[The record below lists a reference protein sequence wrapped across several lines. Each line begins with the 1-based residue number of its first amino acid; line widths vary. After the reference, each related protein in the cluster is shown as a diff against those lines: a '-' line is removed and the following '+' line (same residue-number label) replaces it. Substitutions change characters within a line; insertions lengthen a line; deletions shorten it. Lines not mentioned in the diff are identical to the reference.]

1 MVKVTFNNKKPAQ
14 QKTAPVSPEKE
25 SAGGVKVTFSAERTR
40 RTKPFSTA
48 ANASTQQKDTTVPQT
63 KRGKAASPMFRV
75 QQNDIVP
82 QAQSALAQKMAQGA
96 LQKEYAKNYQSM
108 DTFNQHAQDVKA
120 PTVAQRAGNTLKGA
134 AKTYGAGIVNISG
147 MAAQGQGGTAMS
159 PVYREQ
165 VETLDQQIA
174 ALEATLSDPTM
185 TAQDIADTKEAIANA
200 KAQRDLYQTAVRS
213 GEKTAESVYG
223 VADLVT
229 DSGAEDINKAKS
241 GLGKVGR
248 LAVDVG
254 VAGAQMGADAALG
267 ALTGGGA
274 LAPMFVRSAGGSAQ
288 QARREGATH
297 EQQVNYGFASGVLSV
312 ATEKISNVAAP
323 FKKMFG
329 GGFLDNAIGG
339 ALAQM
344 NGSAAGKIALS
355 FLAEGGEEVIEDL
368 LQPALQTIYN
378 GKTLGGSYSQLE
390 ASEIINDFLVGGILG
405 GLGGGV
411 EAVGSRGGRF
421 YDSHTEIQDITLPT
435 QRRSDADVVNGIAD
449 RLFARYDSMIGESGR
464 KAIRGTYQ
472 ENTDTAQHVKEFI
485 PAYNAGMEGK
495 ANPNP
500 TNETAYAG
508 YIAGQ
513 NDAKT
518 EARRKTFAQEN
529 DGSSGLVYDEYV
541 SREMN
546 STVADEINT
555 VAKALGVRVRMD
567 DQVLGGKA
575 NGVIEG
581 SEIHIAKDA
590 NDPVMRVVGHEWTHR
605 VQKLAPEQYTA
616 FRNAIMEDPDVAEAA
631 NILYELY
638 NRKGVETSMDEAL
651 DEAAANYAG
660 EMIANTDVLNEFIR
674 RHSEDRTLLEKLR
687 DAIREIVGK
696 LTGKAKKQAQ
706 TAEGLLQ
713 QAFEAAA
720 KNSKNA
726 AGDGGAKRFMFAGE
740 NAKNAD
746 KEALNTA
753 KEMEKDGADA
763 ETIRQKTGWF
773 RGADGKWRSEVNDS
787 GMKLRFE
794 SGLYDYETEL
804 REKNHAWDKLTDRK
818 LTDEQRR
825 DLADYQRSTERGE
838 ADEALYEKLTGEFG
852 GDFEKWALT
861 LETVKEA
868 AKSIPNYTT
877 LGKLVDA
884 PKLFAAYPD
893 LADVGVTFQTLERG
907 QNGGY
912 NRRFD
917 SIELSRD
924 LKNRPEALLDSLTH
938 EVQHAI
944 QSREGFTP
952 GANPEYWN
960 RKLEEGY
967 DGRTAKAR
975 REGAQLREQYEQMK
989 ADDPEFMRSMEALN
1003 AMAPTVPRGKID
1015 LNTWEQ
1021 VEPDPPEWVRFDER
1035 RDQLEE
1041 KYGDRV
1047 WDYFSLRDSID
1058 RNARDGR
1065 MPGQLYR
1072 DTAGEIEAR
1081 DAAAR
1086 RSLTAE
1092 ERRGR
1097 KPNLGD
1103 EDTVFAGGGRSYAI
1117 GKTTGNKPFVEVEQ
1131 DILAGV
1137 PEADWVKTV
1146 KENLKSKF
1154 PNGITVGNNE
1164 IQIDG
1169 RSRQEMTYSRYMQWL
1184 YNNDPQLMADK
1195 LRATNNADEI
1205 LLATTDW
1212 INEGL
1217 NHPRKD
1223 RIVDFAR
1230 GNVLLRVGGSDYTA
1244 DVVVGTRK
1252 NGSMALYDVL
1262 NLQPT
1267 SFIEKEAD
1275 AATST
1280 NPSPGAARN
1289 TASVSG
1295 SSVSQNGGNVKR
1307 YSLKEQRAEDE
1318 AYLSLAEDPK
1328 RNRGKLQEMVNAAAE
1343 RAGYDSPDLYH
1354 GTRAFGFTE
1363 FDLAKMD
1370 DGTSIF
1376 LTTNPTVAGTY
1387 TSADAENTNLETLYR
1402 NPKSPAD
1409 RGNPLK
1415 RVDAKSAPLGE
1426 VIAAWNREA
1435 DALGAHKYR
1444 AAYHEEVLARAE
1456 REIGEEAPRMA
1467 AAAKRYA
1474 EETDGLSLPVRQYL
1488 KRLSDLGN
1496 YSGKRLYE
1504 EIFILKETESGFE
1517 QGTRP
1522 DREMNAFVER
1532 TGGIPAET
1540 AALARAAL
1548 SDGAF
1553 VEYVPNG
1560 KNVRSGHPARATE
1573 AKFREFYQRQAER
1586 ENGIYKVRARL
1597 QNPLVIDAQG
1607 AAWSDVGV
1615 YAKELALEKNANLKQ
1630 LAAQLGLTVE
1640 DSGSFLSKK
1649 RSLRGPTRSWS
1660 QYAKSREYDGV
1671 IFKNLYDPGTD
1682 VENDANGVSDVYIVF
1697 DPAQVKST
1705 EAVTYDDNGRSIP
1718 LSERFDAGKRDIR
1731 RSLKGTENAQEIA
1744 ALKRENEMLRQR
1756 VGYWKGQTRRSDGV
1770 RTDSKSVQQA
1780 AKKLVKDYGA
1790 EIDSSEIAGDL
1801 ANLYDYI
1808 ARGGD
1813 ETGEL
1818 TYTEAR
1824 RRADAIAEKIAEN
1837 SMAKDEELYQEYSE
1851 LRKFLRDTRLVLSA
1865 EDAASITDYSAL
1877 RKSLFGKANL
1887 GKGARTNVDQV
1898 YSELAESYPEFF
1910 SETRENNVADQVA
1923 RIADVANQLYNVS
1936 EYNPFEGYMGQAV
1949 GSISNDIMERFFDL
1963 PQAKKTFADVKAEQL
1978 SEARRAGRQAA
1989 ADAKLAGQMA
1999 QGRADAA
2006 RLRNTQQALEKE
2018 RSRRVEQLSELR
2030 ERYREKDATRRE
2042 SQKSRELRAKIT
2054 RHASALSQKLLR
2066 PSDTKH
2072 IPEEMR
2078 SSVAAVLNSIN
2089 QESRYTVDENGKRVY
2104 DGSGTPTKRSEAFR
2118 TLRDQYQK
2126 VMNEGGDMVI
2136 DPSLFGSEA
2145 DGVQGSLE
2153 QVIRMG
2159 DKRLSELSAS
2169 ELRTMWQVVK
2179 AVEHSVSTAGKL
2191 LSKSKYETTQQFA
2204 DAFKSDVRTRRQK
2217 LGGNMTISL
2226 ETPYTFFYH
2235 YGQAGKDIYRML
2247 RNAQDQQEVMARDIA
2262 EKAQKVIGERAKAA
2276 NAREWW
2282 NSARGSNV
2290 WKMNAETHDFS
2301 TAGGDKLTLT
2311 TAQTMEL
2318 YLLSK
2323 RKQALSHLLG
2333 GGVYQPE
2340 IRSAETGRTKVQRGT
2355 QQVFLTEGDIE
2366 RITDT
2371 LTGEQKRIADGLQ
2384 ELTTGALAKYG
2395 NEASMRAYGYRK
2407 FTENDYWPI
2416 KSAREGLHSTQEK
2429 DGGNVRSIK
2438 NIGMAQQVQTGAN
2451 NAVELRSVFDTFAD
2465 HASDMIDYAAWLAPM
2480 EDANRFFNFQWRN
2493 DAGKP
2498 IMTVKGLL
2506 DENGGKGAQQYWQK
2520 LMGDIQNGISG
2531 KDFEPITGTF
2541 ARYVGK
2547 FKGASVG
2554 ANIRVVIQQPTAFF
2568 RASAVLNPADMAK
2581 GLTGGVTK
2589 GNGWK
2594 KAVEYSPIAM
2604 RKDVGSFDIA
2614 SPYTLK
2620 ERFYGNEGVTNKLN
2634 DLAGAAA
2641 GKADAATWGKLWNA
2655 CEWQVKREKPD
2666 VRAGSNE
2673 FYSAVNEAFTDM
2685 IDQTQVVDGIL
2696 QRSNIMRGKSA
2707 LSQQATAFMGEPIMS
2722 LNVLMRSYDAF
2733 RYEENPAKRSKALK
2747 NVGRAA
2753 TALLVTNV
2761 VNALAQSVVDGLRD
2775 DDRDKDYWEKFLS
2788 AFTGVEGDEN
2798 NALELIGNVVL
2809 NGNIGDNMNP
2819 IGQIPFAKDI
2829 LSLAQGY
2836 DVSRP
2841 DMEVFA
2847 DMIKAG
2853 QTFIKSID
2861 GSGKKT
2867 RKEATLGLIAAASKM
2882 FGLPAANIKR
2892 DLMATLRTIAQASG
2906 SLGFQY
2912 EVEKFSYNLAN
2923 SGNRSRFIGIL
2934 YDALEQ
2940 GDYTTYEHIRR
2951 DLMEQMGL
2959 DGESIQ
2965 SSLKTRY
2972 KKKTESEADYFLPQK
2987 SLDLLGIRGKYAY
3000 DSGEDEKKFSA
3011 ADLNAGAYSK
3021 YEAQR
3026 GEIYRTQADKATS
3039 SGAFSRLSDE
3049 GKDKALSYADT
3060 YAEETALA
3068 AIAGGQYEIAT
3079 KWVREAQEAQ
3089 QKYRIDP
3096 GVFAACRAAAS
3107 ECKTL
3112 KDRDGK
3118 PIDKSRGMQIME
3130 MLFRSGL
3137 NEQQRKAMYEYLGVP
3152 ENMRH
3157 WNRARVDEQLKIARR
3172 KAA

>member
-48 ANASTQQKDTTVPQT
+48 ANASTQQKYTTVPQT

-165 VETLDQQIA
+165 VEILDQQIA

-435 QRRSDADVVNGIAD
+435 QRRSDADAVNGIAD

-485 PAYNAGMEGK
+485 PAYNAGVEGK

-631 NILYELY
+631 NILYEQY
-638 NRKGVETSMDEAL
+638 NRMGVEISADEAL

-696 LTGKAKKQAQ
+696 LTGKAKQQAQ

-726 AGDGGAKRFMFAGE
+726 ATEGGKARFEIKTLDDGRPYVKADRQVLEGDDPKKWGVQLQNYINSEIRKGNDIVLPTADGGLVR
-740 NAKNAD
+740 
-746 KEALNTA
+746 L
-753 KEMEKDGADA
+753 
-763 ETIRQKTGWF
+763 
-773 RGADGKWRSEVNDS
+773 
-787 GMKLRFE
+787 
-794 SGLYDYETEL
+794 
-804 REKNHAWDKLTDRK
+804 
-818 LTDEQRR
+818 
-825 DLADYQRSTERGE
+825 TERS
-838 ADEALYEKLTGEFG
+838 AYKLSDNKSTDLKTHRKTQLSDEAYRLKETAASHIDEIILTGEFSHNM
-852 GDFEKWALT
+852 E
-861 LETVKEA
+861 
-868 AKSIPNYTT
+868 
-877 LGKLVDA
+877 
-884 PKLFAAYPD
+884 
-893 LADVGVTFQTLERG
+893 DVGGVHKNDIGEDGFNSYVAYFEDSDG
-907 QNGGY
+907 QY
-912 NRRFD
+912 YRVSFV
-917 SIELSRD
+917 S
-924 LKNRPEALLDSLTH
+924 
-938 EVQHAI
+938 
-944 QSREGFTP
+944 
-952 GANPEYWN
+952 
-960 RKLEEGY
+960 
-967 DGRTAKAR
+967 
-975 REGAQLREQYEQMK
+975 
-989 ADDPEFMRSMEALN
+989 ALN
-1003 AMAPTVPRGKID
+1003 G
-1015 LNTWEQ
+1015 N
-1021 VEPDPPEWVRFDER
+1021 
-1035 RDQLEE
+1035 EE
-1041 KYGDRV
+1041 TAY
-1047 WDYFSLRDSID
+1047 SIGNIQK
-1058 RNARDGR
+1058 R
-1065 MPGQLYR
+1065 
-1072 DTAGEIEAR
+1072 
-1081 DAAAR
+1081 
-1086 RSLTAE
+1086 
-1092 ERRGR
+1092 R
-1097 KPNLGD
+1097 KP
-1103 EDTVFAGGGRSYAI
+1103 
-1117 GKTTGNKPFVEVEQ
+1117 TTGN
-1131 DILAGV
+1131 
-1137 PEADWVKTV
+1137 
-1146 KENLKSKF
+1146 
-1154 PNGITVGNNE
+1154 
-1164 IQIDG
+1164 
-1169 RSRQEMTYSRYMQWL
+1169 
-1184 YNNDPQLMADK
+1184 
-1195 LRATNNADEI
+1195 
-1205 LLATTDW
+1205 
-1212 INEGL
+1212 
-1217 NHPRKD
+1217 
-1223 RIVDFAR
+1223 
-1230 GNVLLRVGGSDYTA
+1230 
-1244 DVVVGTRK
+1244 
-1252 NGSMALYDVL
+1252 
-1262 NLQPT
+1262 
-1267 SFIEKEAD
+1267 
-1275 AATST
+1275 
-1280 NPSPGAARN
+1280 
-1289 TASVSG
+1289 G
-1295 SSVSQNGGNVKR
+1295 SSARESSALNGGRLSGNSVLQNEGNVKR

-1328 RNRGKLQEMVNAAAE
+1328 RNWGKLQKMVNAAAE

-1444 AAYHEEVLARAE
+1444 AASHEEVLARAE

-1573 AKFREFYQRQAER
+1573 TKFREFYQRQAER

-1630 LAAQLGLTVE
+1630 LAAELGLTVE

-1705 EAVTYDDNGRSIP
+1705 EAVTYDDNGRAIP

-2159 DKRLSELSAS
+2159 DKRLSELSAT

-2226 ETPYTFFYH
+2226 ETPYTFFAH

-2290 WKMNAETHDFS
+2290 WKMNTEAHDFS

-2323 RKQALSHLLG
+2323 RKQALGHLLG

-2355 QQVFLTEGDIE
+2355 QQVFLTEDDIE

-2465 HASDMIDYAAWLAPM
+2465 HASDMIDYAAWLNPM
-2480 EDANRFFNFQWRN
+2480 EDANRLFNFQYRN
-2493 DAGKP
+2493 DAGNK
-2498 IMTVKGLL
+2498 TGVSVKGLL
-2506 DENGGKGAQQYWQK
+2506 EQKGGKGAQQYWQK

-2541 ARYVGK
+2541 AKYVGK
-2547 FKGASVG
+2547 FKGAAVG
-2554 ANIRVVIQQPTAFF
+2554 ANIRVVVQQPAAFF

-2620 ERFYGNEGVTNKLN
+2620 ERFYGKEGAANKLN

-2641 GKADAATWGKLWNA
+2641 GKADAVTWGALWNA

-2673 FYSAVNEAFTDM
+2673 FYSAVNEVFSDM

-2798 NALELIGNVVL
+2798 NALERVSNILL
-2809 NGNIGDNMNP
+2809 NGNVGDNINP
-2819 IGQIPFAKDI
+2819 IGQIPFVKDI

-2841 DMEVFA
+2841 DMEIFSDLVNA
-2847 DMIKAG
+2847 AK
-2853 QTFIKSID
+2853 TFIDSA
-2861 GSGKKT
+2861 GGNGKKT
-2867 RKEATLGLIAAASKM
+2867 RKEATLGLIAASSKL
-2882 FGLPAANIKR
+2882 FGLPVYNIKR
-2892 DLMATLRTIAQASG
+2892 DLTATLRTAAQASG
-2906 SLGFQY
+2906 SLAYQY
-2912 EVEKFSYNLAN
+2912 EVEKFSYNLEN
-2923 SGNRSRFIGIL
+2923 GSNKSRFISIL

-3011 ADLNAGAYSK
+3011 ADLNAGAYSR

-3026 GEIYRTQADKATS
+3026 TDTYRKAEEKATG
-3039 SGAFSRLSDE
+3039 SGAFQMLSNE